1 MAKKQKVAKT
11 FSHID
16 EYVYEILLREDM
28 FDDIA
33 SSSERWNK
41 FDNIIEQVRD
51 GVKESLQKSFDEIF
65 DEDTIIVM

>member
-41 FDNIIEQVRD
+41 IGRAHV
-51 GVKESLQKSFDEIF
+51 
-65 DEDTIIVM
+65 